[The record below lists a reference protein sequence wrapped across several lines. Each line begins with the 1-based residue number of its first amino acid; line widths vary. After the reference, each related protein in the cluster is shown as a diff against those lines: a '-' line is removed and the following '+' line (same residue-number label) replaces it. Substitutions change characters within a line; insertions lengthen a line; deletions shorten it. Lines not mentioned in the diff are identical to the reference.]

1 MDKHKT
7 HFKKQYQKYPGV
19 QSKMD
24 PVPDCGENSYV
35 GRGRLRGKRALV
47 TGGDSGIGRAV
58 VIAFVREGASVVFNH
73 LPEEKSD
80 AEDLKKILNNEN
92 VESIE
97 GDLRDQDF
105 CLILVEKS
113 VELMG
118 GLDVLVNN
126 AGRQIAITDVK
137 NSTTAD
143 LMDTFFTNVFAP
155 YWLIRKSLKYMKR
168 GSSVINTSSGAAN
181 APLDYLVEYSASKA
195 ALSCMTKALAK
206 QLAPKNIRVNAV
218 APGPVWS
225 ALQISGGNPR
235 NKIENFGSSVPLGRP
250 GEPAE
255 LAPLYVLLASDE
267 ASFCTG
273 SIFPCDG
280 GTTDTH

>member
-1 MDKHKT
+1 MSDEKKL
-7 HFKKQYQKYPGV
+7 FKKQYQKYPGI
-19 QSKMD
+19 QNRMI
-24 PVPDCGENSYV
+24 PVPDCGENTYV
-35 GRGRLRGKRALV
+35 GRKRLENKRILV
-47 TGGDSGIGRAV
+47 TGGDSGIGRAA
-58 VIAFVREGASVVFNH
+58 VIAFAREGAAVVFNH
-73 LPEEKSD
+73 LPEEKPD
-80 AEDLKKILNNEN
+80 ADDLKRILKDYP
-92 VESIE
+92 VRSIP
-97 GDLRDQDF
+97 GDLRDEDF
-105 CLILVEKS
+105 CILLVEKA
-113 VELMG
+113 VEAMG
-118 GLDVLVNN
+118 GIDVLVNN

-137 NSTTAD
+137 NSTNDD

-155 YWLIRKSLKYMKR
+155 YWLIKKSLKYMKR
-168 GSSVINTSSGAAN
+168 GSCIINTSSGAAN
-181 APLDYLVEYSASKA
+181 SPLDYLVEYSASKA
-195 ALSCMTKALAK
+195 AISCMTKALAK
-206 QLAPKNIRVNAV
+206 QLAPRDIRVNAV